1 MAPRNRRARLPV
13 VVAGHV
19 DHGKST
25 LVGRLVHDTGNMP
38 EGRVAAI
45 RAMCA
50 RRGRPFEW
58 AFLTD
63 ALQGER
69 DRAVTIDA
77 AHVRFAAPS
86 RDYLLIDA
94 PGHREFLRNA
104 VTGAAR
110 AEAALLVV
118 DAAEGVREQSRR
130 HACLLRLLGIR
141 QVVAAI
147 SKADRVGY
155 DRRRIEEVGAA
166 VGRCLEA
173 AGLAARRRVPVSAR
187 DGGNVAA
194 PSPRMAWFRGP
205 TLLEALE
212 ELEPAPPP
220 DGLPLRLP
228 VQDVY
233 RRGGRRV
240 LVGRVETGAMRAGD
254 TVLLSPSNRTA
265 RIAGFEAWPGP
276 PPSAAR
282 AGDSAAFALDPPL
295 PVERGELVGDP
306 ARPPHVGGRLCARLF
321 WLGDGPARPGARY
334 RLKLNAREV
343 SAALESVE
351 AVIDMDDFARRP
363 ADRVDRG
370 AVAEAVLRTDG
381 AAVFDSY
388 ADNPRT
394 GRFALAQGARIVGG
408 GVLDAAAA
416 PGPAP

>member
-1 MAPRNRRARLPV
+1 M
-13 VVAGHV
+13 
-19 DHGKST
+19 
-25 LVGRLVHDTGNMP
+25 
-38 EGRVAAI
+38 
-45 RAMCA
+45 
-50 RRGRPFEW
+50 
-58 AFLTD
+58 
-63 ALQGER
+63 
-69 DRAVTIDA
+69 
-77 AHVRFAAPS
+77 
-86 RDYLLIDA
+86 
-94 PGHREFLRNA
+94 
-104 VTGAAR
+104 
-110 AEAALLVV
+110 V

-141 QVVAAI
+141 RVVAAI

-155 DRRRIEEVGAA
+155 DRTRIEEVGAA

-187 DGGNVAA
+187 DGANVAA

-233 RRGGRRV
+233 RRDGRRV

-254 TVLLSPSNRTA
+254 TVLLSPSHRTA
-265 RIAGFEAWPGP
+265 RIAGFAAWPGP
-276 PPSAAR
+276 PPSSAR

-306 ARPPHVGGRLCARLF
+306 ARPPHVGDRIRARLF

-343 SAALESVE
+343 GAALESVE

-381 AAVFDSY
+381 AAVFDPY

-394 GRFALAQGARIVGG
+394 GRFALAQGVRIVGG